1 MSALQTLIDMGFPE
15 ARAKK
20 AISVAGNNV
29 EQAMEWLLAHADDP
43 DVDQQEAAPPAT
55 QPRLNLTGGNKSAD
69 DKMETET
76 SEGAGASG
84 AGAEGKDE
92 AKDDAKEEEA
102 KSLKCDECG
111 KLFKNS
117 EEVEFHAVKSGH
129 SKFSESTEE
138 KKPLTEEEKKQK
150 LKDIEEKIRAR
161 RLEKEKEEAKEALE
175 REKKRIS
182 MGQNIADAKRKYQE
196 DEMKRIAEERR
207 REKME
212 DKIARQKI
220 KEQIERDKLARK
232 EMFANQGGASN
243 SSPAPEV
250 PKPQPASNPTPK
262 KDYTTTRL
270 QIRLPSGS
278 PIVHEFSAKESLS
291 AVRLW
296 ISLNR
301 TDGQSSDVPFTIA
314 TTFPRKVF
322 TDEDMAKP
330 LDVLGLV
337 PSSVVIVTNKLE

>member
-1 MSALQTLIDMGFPE
+1 MSTLETLKEMGFPE

-43 DVDQQEAAPPAT
+43 DIDHQETTQGSAT
-55 QPRLNLTGGNKSAD
+55 VKDEQMDTQTA
-69 DKMETET
+69 
-76 SEGAGASG
+76 EGAGAEVPG
-84 AGAEGKDE
+84 ETPAEASAE
-92 AKDDAKEEEA
+92 AKGGADDAGA

-111 KLFKNS
+111 KLFKTS

-129 SKFSESTEE
+129 SQFSESTEE
-138 KKPLTEEEKKQK
+138 KKPLTEEEKKEK
-150 LKDIEEKIRAR
+150 LKEIEGKIKQRRA
-161 RLEKEKEEAKEALE
+161 EKEKEDAKEALE
-175 REKKRIS
+175 REKKRIQ
-182 MGQNIADAKRKYQE
+182 MGQEIAEHKRKFQE

-207 REKME
+207 RDKME

-232 EMFANQGGASN
+232 EKFANQGSASSN
-243 SSPAPEV
+243 TAAATPP
-250 PKPQPASNPTPK
+250 PKPQAAASPAPK
-262 KDYTTTRL
+262 KDYTSTRL
-270 QIRLPSGS
+270 QIRLPTGS
-278 PIVHEFSAKESLS
+278 PVIKEFSAKESLS

-296 ISLNR
+296 IGLNR
-301 TDGQSSDVPFTIA
+301 TDGESSDVPFTIA

-322 TDEDMAKP
+322 TEEDMAKP

-337 PSSVVIVTNKLE
+337 PSSVVVVTNV

>member
-1 MSALQTLIDMGFPE
+1 MGFPE

-43 DVDQQEAAPPAT
+43 DIDQQETAPQAASPQAA
-55 QPRLNLTGGNKSAD
+55 QPRLTLTSGEK
-69 DKMETET
+69 DKDEKMDTET

-84 AGAEGKDE
+84 DGAGAEAKAE
-92 AKDDAKEEEA
+92 AAEDEA

-150 LKDIEEKIRAR
+150 LKEIEDKIKIRR
-161 RLEKEKEEAKEALE
+161 TEKEKEEAKENLDRE
-175 REKKRIS
+175 RKRIQ
-182 MGQNIADAKRKYQE
+182 MGQNIAESKRKFQE

-207 REKME
+207 REKID

-232 EMFANQGGASN
+232 EKFAAQSGASN
-243 SSPAPEV
+243 TTPAPEV
-250 PKPQPASNPTPK
+250 PKPQPAANPTPK

-301 TDGQSSDVPFTIA
+301 TDGWDSNVPFTIA

-330 LDVLGLV
+330 DRK
-337 PSSVVIVTNKLE
+337 SVV

>member
-1 MSALQTLIDMGFPE
+1 MEMGFPE
-15 ARAKK
+15 ARCKK

-43 DVDQQEAAPPAT
+43 GVDQQETAPE
-55 QPRLNLTGGNKSAD
+55 GGEKERAEQ
-69 DKMETET
+69 METEST
-76 SEGAGASG
+76 DGAS
-84 AGAEGKDE
+84 AEAPAAE
-92 AKDDAKEEEA
+92 AKDTAAEEEAA

-111 KLFKNS
+111 KLFKTS

-150 LKDIEEKIRAR
+150 LKEIEDKIKQR

-175 REKKRIS
+175 REKKRIQ
-182 MGQNIADAKRKYQE
+182 MGQGMAESKRKFEE

-207 REKME
+207 RDKME

-232 EMFANQGGASN
+232 EKFPNIGSGASN
-243 SSPAPEV
+243 ATAAEP
-250 PKPQPASNPTPK
+250 PKPQAATATPTPK
-262 KDYTTTRL
+262 KDYTNTRL
-270 QIRLPSGS
+270 QIRLPTGS
-278 PIVHEFSAKESLS
+278 PVIHEFSAKESLS

-301 TDGQSSDVPFTIA
+301 TDGQSSDAPFSIA

-322 TDEDMAKP
+322 SEEDMAKP

-337 PSSVVIVTNKLE
+337 PSSVVIVSNI

>member
-1 MSALQTLIDMGFPE
+1 MSELQTLIDMGFPE

-20 AISVAGNNV
+20 AISVAGKNV

-43 DVDQQEAAPPAT
+43 DIEEQAAASPPG
-55 QPRLNLTGGNKSAD
+55 QPRLNLTGGNKGEDKAGD
-69 DKMETET
+69 DKMETE
-76 SEGAGASG
+76 SNEGAGASG
-84 AGAEGKDE
+84 AATE
-92 AKDDAKEEEA
+92 AKGESEEEA

-150 LKDIEEKIRAR
+150 LKEIEEKIKAR
-161 RLEKEKEEAKEALE
+161 RVDKEKEEAKESRE
-175 REKKRIS
+175 REKKRIE
-182 MGQNIADAKRKYQE
+182 MGQQIAETKRKFQE

-232 EMFANQGGASN
+232 EKFANVGGASN
-243 SSPAPEV
+243 ATSVQEA
-250 PKPQPASNPTPK
+250 PKPQPPANPTPK

-270 QIRLPSGS
+270 QIRLPSGT

-301 TDGQSSDVPFTIA
+301 TDGQGSDVPFNIA

-337 PSSVVIVTNKLE
+337 PSSVVMVTNK